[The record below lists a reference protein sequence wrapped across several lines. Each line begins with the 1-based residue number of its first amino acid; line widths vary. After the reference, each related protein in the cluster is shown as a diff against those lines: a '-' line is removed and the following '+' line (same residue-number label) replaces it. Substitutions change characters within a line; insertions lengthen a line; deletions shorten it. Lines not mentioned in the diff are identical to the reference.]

1 MVIPVEKLIFIK
13 TAQNLI
19 NNFLDS
25 KTKKKK
31 NIVIDQG
38 INFWKPNTSSIFF
51 FVCKI
56 VIITRDP
63 RSIFASM
70 KSRKS
75 LSYPGNNVHTFIK
88 WYKLIMANFKN
99 LKNNKKIIF
108 IKYENFILNYEKET
122 KRLLRFLKL
131 KKLKNK
137 KFDINNSKKNIFK
150 AKKILNKKELNLIEK
165 KLKNY
170 LQWPKKIYI

>member
-1 MVIPVEKLIFIK
+1 
-13 TAQNLI
+13 
-19 NNFLDS
+19 
-25 KTKKKK
+25 
-31 NIVIDQG
+31 
-38 INFWKPNTSSIFF
+38 
-51 FVCKI
+51 
-56 VIITRDP
+56 
-63 RSIFASM
+63 
-70 KSRKS
+70 
-75 LSYPGNNVHTFIK
+75 
-88 WYKLIMANFKN
+88 MANFKN